1 MPPKKD
7 WNNLKMDREHTTKSH
22 NTQQLIR
29 WKRVL
34 SIITLTLIILCAAIS
49 LFYAS
54 GVASELL
61 NMSTLFAVYTAIFS
75 VLVPCCICLT
85 LMTLSEPTEN
95 TPDTTEIENEKKREE
110 FPLYVDL
117 PHGELIYQDTRIRCR
132 QQILLILNHLTTQE
146 DNFISK
152 EDFAQVLNDDSYKNA
167 NESTNAKIN
176 TLVSNIRVV
185 LRTLPFEIVN
195 VNRKG
200 YILKKKNNA

>member
-1 MPPKKD
+1 
-7 WNNLKMDREHTTKSH
+7 MDREHTTKPH
-22 NTQQLIR
+22 TTQQLIR

-49 LFYAS
+49 LLYAS
-54 GVASELL
+54 GVTYELL

-85 LMTLSEPTEN
+85 LITLSEPTEN
-95 TPDTTEIENEKKREE
+95 IHNTAEAENEEKKKE

-117 PHGELIYQDTRIRCR
+117 SHGELIYQDKHIKCR
-132 QQILLILNHLTTQE
+132 LQILLILNHLTTQE

-167 NESTNAKIN
+167 SESTNAKIN
-176 TLVSNIRVV
+176 TLVSNIRVT

-200 YILKKKNNA
+200 YILKEKTDACLPN